1 MSEPNPYQS
10 DPSKSDPGYQWG
22 PDQRPGAP
30 GYGYPQN
37 PATPGLPGYGYPQT
51 PPTPGLP
58 AFPPAYPSIAPPGA
72 APTLSLGDIA
82 IVGDQIITPAGPM
95 PLKGA
100 VWNATDMSRV
110 EERIPPVAIVLAVIF
125 FVFCLLGLL
134 FLLMK
139 EKQTTGYVQVTV
151 TSGGRHHSTVIPA
164 TTPDTFYWVLGQINY
179 ARTLSI

>member
-10 DPSKSDPGYQWG
+10 DPGYQWG
-22 PDQRPGAP
+22 PQQQPGAP
-30 GYGYPQN
+30 AYGYPGPAYGYPQYA
-37 PATPGLPGYGYPQT
+37 PAV
-51 PPTPGLP
+51 
-58 AFPPAYPSIAPPGA
+58 
-72 APTLSLGDIA
+72 APTLQIGDISV
-82 IVGDQIITPAGPM
+82 VGDQIVTPSGTM

-100 VWNATDMSRV
+100 VWNAMDLSRV

-139 EKQTTGYVQVTV
+139 ERHTTGYVQVTV
-151 TSGGRHHSTVIPA
+151 TSGGRHHAVLIPA
-164 TTPDTFYWVLGQINY
+164 ATPDTFFGVMGQINY